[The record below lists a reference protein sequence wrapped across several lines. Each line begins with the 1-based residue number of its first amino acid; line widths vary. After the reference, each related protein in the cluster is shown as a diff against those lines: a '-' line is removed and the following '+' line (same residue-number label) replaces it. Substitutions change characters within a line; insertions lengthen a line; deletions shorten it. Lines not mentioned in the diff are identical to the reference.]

1 MKKSTQLFCFYALVF
16 LGACSN
22 KYESVVNSAPTPQL
36 SFSKDTVRIREKDYT
51 NIRYTNNGKLM
62 IHCSEARHELN
73 ISLEDTSSH
82 VHVMYRGNEIVSG
95 ASLPVMDDIEVFVNA
110 DTAGVYAIDFYL
122 RNRLGKTTKQTL
134 IVQCLSNQEPVA
146 TFFSVALGQEQ
157 LQSWPY
163 VFDASLSGKPDGLI
177 TAYHYSINGQAI
189 TTNQPVMNWTFH
201 AKGEH
206 LIGLYV
212 TDDLGRNSAT
222 FTQKITI
229 Q

>member
-1 MKKSTQLFCFYALVF
+1 MKKSTQLFCFYVLVF

-51 NIRYTNNGKLM
+51 NIRYTNNGKLI
-62 IHCSEARHELN
+62 IHCSEVGHELN
-73 ISLEDTSSH
+73 LSLEDTSAR

-95 ASLPVMDDIEVFVNA
+95 ASLPVMDDIEVFVTA
-110 DTAGVYAIDFYL
+110 DTAGIYAIDFAL
-122 RNRLGKTTKQTL
+122 RDRLGKTTKQTL
-134 IVQCLSNQEPVA
+134 IVQCLANQEPVA
-146 TFFSVALGQEQ
+146 TFFSVAVGQDQ

-177 TAYHYSINGQAI
+177 IAYHYSINGQGI

-201 AKGEH
+201 AKGTH
-206 LIGLYV
+206 TVNLYV
-212 TDDLGRNSAT
+212 TDDLGRDSKM
-222 FTQKITI
+222 FYQQITI